1 MQDIFLHEM
10 LKATRFS
17 QNVNSIHLFD
27 SFFFFVLF
35 PELRAL
41 ILAVKTLT
49 QHTRATRTIIWCANQ
64 LVLASSILSRET
76 SVLITQS
83 ISKEGTGEVS

>member
-27 SFFFFVLF
+27 SFFFVLF